1 MLITLCMLR
10 LYINTTSKTINVS
23 MNTTWSQKDAQRQFT
38 GLISFVIRYFYTT
51 LLHIKK
57 NKKNVNICS
66 VLFQQSRLQQLI
78 IDRCDRYICGLS
90 IFSIIVYN
98 IGFSRTAVYN
108 TYLHRLV
115 EKSYTNRTCVFVSHN
130 GGKQYK

>member
-1 MLITLCMLR
+1 MI
-10 LYINTTSKTINVS
+10 
-23 MNTTWSQKDAQRQFT
+23 
-38 GLISFVIRYFYTT
+38 
-51 LLHIKK
+51 
-57 NKKNVNICS
+57 ICS

-78 IDRCDRYICGLS
+78 IDRCDRYS
-90 IFSIIVYN
+90 IFAVYQY
-98 IGFSRTAVYN
+98 FLLQFKYMLQQDSCYN